1 MIGPD
6 GVKVPSQ
13 NQALT
18 GLGTKKVSDLIA
30 ENVSF
35 AVSGSKVTV
44 TGDVKNVQDPWEEF
58 SKTDN
63 TGHFLP
69 MALPKVCEGKK
80 ITIEG
85 LKSGKKTVKV
95 DADLLH
101 VQRLENLSGD
111 IMTVKL
117 EGETLMTVDVS
128 GVNKL

>member
-30 ENVSF
+30 ENMQISVSGTNVSF
-35 AVSGSKVTV
+35 
-44 TGDVKNVQDPWEEF
+44 TGDAKNISDPWEEF
-58 SKTDN
+58 AKTDN
-63 TGHFLP
+63 TGHFIP
-69 MALPKVCEGKK
+69 MTLPKVCEGKK

-85 LKSGKKTVKV
+85 RKSGNRTAKV
-95 DADLLH
+95 DADRLY

-111 IMTVKL
+111 SMTIKL